1 MTTKVGKLDSEV
13 PKKSRVAWLSWLFAF
28 LCMVPQPRAILHWV
42 EWSVERATQNHISNM
57 VSDEKGVYCI
67 DHLNQLNKQ
76 TD

>member
-1 MTTKVGKLDSEV
+1 
-13 PKKSRVAWLSWLFAF
+13 
-28 LCMVPQPRAILHWV
+28 MVPQPRAILHWV

-57 VSDEKGVYCI
+57 VPDEKGVYCI